1 MIGKDN
7 HCVIK
12 YDREQHA
19 IRHLQ
24 KHKTAENAENA
35 ASGCEPTSPLP
46 VSREQQRD
54 RHSRF
59 TDERQLSCHT
69 HTRACT
75 HIYARR
81 KYKIRGNL
89 EPVQIALRLFSR
101 LRLLIA
107 QDLILQLLDNVLKKY
122 ARSSIHSRKR
132 SEN

>member
-69 HTRACT
+69 HTHAHAHRHVGNT
-75 HIYARR
+75 KYAETQSQC
-81 KYKIRGNL
+81 KSL
-89 EPVQIALRLFSR
+89 CDCFHDV
-101 LRLLIA
+101 RLLIA